1 MHEEFGATKP
11 YGLAPAIIKTCSQIS
26 SDASRVPYTKNTFFK
41 STVRYPNY
49 RLLVK
54 PTLVSR
60 ITRYTRSTSE
70 RCSEESLEEIDG
82 MRKALSDMTKVLK
95 WRVFICRPPIC
106 TSSPYH
112 ASFLLSN
119 YFSISAN
126 SIGGTRSR
134 LSADQLADPPW
145 KPKAF
150 ADILQPL
157 QSLRNLQHFEIR
169 DTEISEL
176 PDYITEMHF
185 GSVSQLAR
193 TLDFE
198 KSLTRFVTGN
208 SPTELDAINRSLVKY
223 ARSFER
229 PERLVREMGKVLK
242 DPRDP
247 WIHDAQIDELLCLHT
262 IEGKFYIPLPLYIIR
277 AKAHRFNTYFLIYY
291 LFTLKFKI

>member
-1 MHEEFGATKP
+1 MLPFFYQT
-11 YGLAPAIIKTCSQIS
+11 ISQS
-26 SDASRVPYTKNTFFK
+26 PPTQLEALVP
-41 STVRYPNY
+41 
-49 RLLVK
+49 
-54 PTLVSR
+54 
-60 ITRYTRSTSE
+60 
-70 RCSEESLEEIDG
+70 
-82 MRKALSDMTKVLK
+82 
-95 WRVFICRPPIC
+95 
-106 TSSPYH
+106 
-112 ASFLLSN
+112 
-119 YFSISAN
+119 
-126 SIGGTRSR
+126 R

-185 GSVSQLAR
+185 GSISQLAT

-208 SPTELDAINRSLVKY
+208 SPTEFFDAINRSLVKY

-247 WIHDAQIDELLCLHT
+247 WIHDEQIDELLCLHT
-262 IEGKFYIPLPLYIIR
+262 IEGKFYIPPLYIIR